1 MSGSQSKLSLKLQ
14 AEGEKTLALFNS
26 LSRQEL
32 EQVIYS
38 DGPSWNARE
47 LLAHFVSAE
56 TAFHELIDDIL
67 AGGNGAPE
75 GFDIDGFNQRQVLL
89 FGDIPTSELIEQF
102 QQARRRTVQVVEK
115 LDPGLLE
122 RTARHPFLGI
132 APLIEIIKLIY
143 RHNQIHLRDIRRTIP
158 VEQ

>member
-1 MSGSQSKLSLKLQ
+1 MSGSPGKLSLKLQ
-14 AEGEKTLALFNS
+14 AEGEKTVALFKS
-26 LSRQEL
+26 LSSQEL
-32 EQVIYS
+32 ELGIYS

-47 LLAHFVSAE
+47 VLAHFVSAE
-56 TAFHELIDDIL
+56 TAFHELIEDIL

-75 GFDIDGFNQRQVLL
+75 GFDIDAFNQRQIPLL
-89 FGDIPTSELIEQF
+89 GDIPASELIEQF
-102 QQARRRTVQVVEK
+102 QQARRYTVQVVEK
-115 LDPGLLE
+115 LAPELLD

-143 RHNQIHLRDIRRTIP
+143 LHNQIHLRDIRSAIS